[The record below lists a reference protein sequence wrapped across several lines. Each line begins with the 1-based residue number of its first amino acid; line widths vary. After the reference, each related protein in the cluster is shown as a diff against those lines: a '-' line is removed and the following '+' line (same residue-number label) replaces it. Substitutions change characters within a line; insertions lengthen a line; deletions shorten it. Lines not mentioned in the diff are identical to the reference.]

1 MSSSTSSRSFV
12 ASVVLLATVV
22 SSAEAAPAGP
32 VFAGHRAVYEMRLAD
47 RTDRS
52 EIAAASGRLVYE
64 FSGSACEGWASRFRM
79 VTRLDPTE
87 GASRLTDL
95 RTTNFE
101 SGDGRSFDFVNET
114 RVDGA
119 VTEDSKGR
127 ATRDG
132 ETVKVHLDRPEER
145 DVTLPANLRFPTA
158 HMHEIAA
165 AAEAGKTFLEIDLY
179 DGSERGEKTY
189 RTAIAI
195 GREVTEPEAADS
207 DEPAAASELLAGHR
221 RWLVEIAFF
230 DLAAESTGEA
240 TPDYQL
246 RFLLYDNGVSRRMRF
261 DYGSFVLRADL
272 SSLEALPAASCP

>member
-1 MSSSTSSRSFV
+1 MSSLTSSRSLV
-12 ASVVLLATVV
+12 ASALLLAAVG
-22 SSAEAAPAGP
+22 SAEAASAGP

-47 RTDRS
+47 RADRA

-79 VTRLDPTE
+79 VTRLDPAE

-101 SGDGRSFDFVNET
+101 AGDGRSFDFVNET

-119 VTEDSKGR
+119 VTEETKGHAER
-127 ATRDG
+127 VGDAVR
-132 ETVKVHLDRPEER
+132 VRLDRPEEKE
-145 DVTLPANLRFPTA
+145 VVLPAALRFPTA
-158 HMHEIAA
+158 HMREIAA
-165 AAEAGKTFLEIDLY
+165 AAEAGETFLEIDLY
-179 DGSERGEKTY
+179 DGSDRGEKTY
-189 RTAIAI
+189 RTAVAI
-195 GREVTEPEAADS
+195 GREATEPDDADP
-207 DEPAAASELLAGHR
+207 DEPAARSELLAGHR
-221 RWLVEIAFF
+221 RWPVEVAFF
-230 DLAAESTGEA
+230 DLAAKSAGEA

-272 SSLEALPAASCP
+272 SSLEALPSGSCP

>member
-1 MSSSTSSRSFV
+1 MSSLWSSRSLL
-12 ASVVLLATVV
+12 ASVVFLLAGVC
-22 SSAEAAPAGP
+22 AADAAPAGP

-52 EIAAASGRLVYE
+52 EVAAASGRLVYE
-64 FSGSACEGWASRFRM
+64 FSGSVCEGWASRFRM

-101 SGDGRSFDFVNET
+101 AGDGKSFDFVNET
-114 RVDGA
+114 RLDGA
-119 VTEDSKGR
+119 VTEESKGH
-127 ATRDG
+127 AVRDG
-132 ETVKVHLDRPEER
+132 ESIRVHLDRPEEK
-145 DVTLPANLRFPTA
+145 DVVLPAAVRFPTA
-158 HMHEIAA
+158 HMREIVAL
-165 AAEAGKTFLEIDLY
+165 AEAGKSFAEIDLY
-179 DGSERGEKTY
+179 DGSDRGEKTY
-189 RTAIAI
+189 RTSIAI
-195 GREVTEPEAADS
+195 GREASEPDDAEP
-207 DEPAAASELLAGHR
+207 DEPAARSDLLAGHR
-221 RWLVEIAFF
+221 RWPVEIAFF
-230 DLAAESTGEA
+230 DLAAKSAGEA